1 MYLIPLICLHLGQF
15 SWIIKLFLQKDERY
29 NGRMGFG
36 GTSPCAQTKGEK
48 VFLDRHPEDM
58 LKDGDFAPKDIV
70 FGANKAEGSFVLGG
84 MIHYFFL

>member
-1 MYLIPLICLHLGQF
+1 
-15 SWIIKLFLQKDERY
+15 
-29 NGRMGFG
+29 MGFG

-84 MIHYFFL
+84 MIHYLFFQFYLTRKVNLELDNYHRVIGKGLT

>member
-1 MYLIPLICLHLGQF
+1 
-15 SWIIKLFLQKDERY
+15 
-29 NGRMGFG
+29 MGFG

-84 MIHYFFL
+84 MIYILSFFSLVSSNT

>member
-1 MYLIPLICLHLGQF
+1 
-15 SWIIKLFLQKDERY
+15 
-29 NGRMGFG
+29 MGFG

-84 MIHYFFL
+84 MISYIIFFFSVLSNMKSDPGTSSLNNFHRVIGIGLT

>member
-1 MYLIPLICLHLGQF
+1 
-15 SWIIKLFLQKDERY
+15 
-29 NGRMGFG
+29 MGFG

-84 MIHYFFL
+84 MI

>member
-1 MYLIPLICLHLGQF
+1 
-15 SWIIKLFLQKDERY
+15 
-29 NGRMGFG
+29 MGFG

-84 MIHYFFL
+84 MIPILSFFFFFFYQVK

>member
-1 MYLIPLICLHLGQF
+1 M
-15 SWIIKLFLQKDERY
+15 QKDERF

-84 MIHYFFL
+84 MIHYLFFLVLFNT

>member
-1 MYLIPLICLHLGQF
+1 MHVESVFKDYELNYY
-15 SWIIKLFLQKDERY
+15 IILQKDERF